1 MRRGFVLVRKGFRR
15 NQRGYSLLGLIFALA
30 ITAIFMT
37 QSAHT
42 EFAERQR
49 DREKEFIFRGC
60 SIAKAIARYN
70 NGGRMAPLNP
80 GQQLPTSLEDLT
92 KELNI
97 NGRKLFFLRP
107 SALLD
112 PFTGTEWEPV
122 RVGDPRIKEYLENW
136 AKYTRLPLP
145 ANYVSLTSG
154 FSVLNEGGG
163 EGFKGGEFGPVG
175 TGPTGDGFEESDSS
189 STPKRPI
196 VGVVGRSKLPAFSS
210 VLGKDVTYDKWLF
223 IYGPPIPRPGQQQQP
238 QPGQGTV
245 VVTPE
250 NAVIIATPCDH
261 GFIH

>member
-1 MRRGFVLVRKGFRR
+1 MGSGFRSLR
-15 NQRGYSLLGLIFALA
+15 KRFRSNQRGYSLLGLIFALA

-37 QSAHT
+37 QSANT

-60 SIAKAIARYN
+60 SIAKAIARFN

-122 RVGDPRIKEYLENW
+122 RVGDARIKQYLEDW
-136 AKYTRLPLP
+136 SAATRLPIP
-145 ANYVSLTSG
+145 SNYIALTSG

-175 TGPTGDGFEESDSS
+175 TGPTGDGFEESESS
-189 STPKRPI
+189 SAPKRPI
-196 VGVVGRSKLPAFSS
+196 VGVIGRSKMQAFSS

-223 IYGPPIPRPGQQQQP
+223 IYGPPIPRPGQPQQGQ
-238 QPGQGTV
+238 QGTV

-250 NAVIIATPCDH
+250 NAIIVATPCDH